1 MKHFFNE
8 WEDAAQQ
15 WPERIRVLLA
25 AIPNFQQKKG
35 DSK

>member
-1 MKHFFNE
+1 MYCSLT
-8 WEDAAQQ
+8 WEDSAQQ

-25 AIPNFQQKKG
+25 AIPNLQQKEKG